1 MNKPKNLQYFI
12 EMADISK
19 ASYIKKDSL
28 YIFDLNTK
36 IVNSLRNH
44 TTEVDVV
51 EIPQYNSQDN
61 VQFNP
66 TKPKGSINFCSTCNT
81 EIEGREHFK
90 SDSHNQ
96 NLKRSLKFDAD
107 PNDDSDASISGSD
120 EGSDDELETIEEDD
134 EINIKA
140 SQTPFHLFE
149 SDMLTDVNEG
159 KLFAGYKCLFNK
171 DLDPV
176 MQLKTNIPNSIDGKS
191 AVFMI
196 GGGHFAGCI
205 VSHNRLKNQT
215 YNKKSTLS
223 LNAQQ
228 VNLLKQKSFHRYTTR
243 RKQGGS
249 QSANDSSGSVAH
261 SAGASIRRYNE
272 MALEQEI
279 KELIKT
285 WEPELKDCEH
295 IFIKANVRNR
305 KILVNSDSCLK
316 PKDPRLMTLPFN
328 TRRPTSSELKR
339 SWAELTYLKIIDDPK
354 TDLKIQ
360 EEKEKK
366 LKEIEMLKKSKVQVT
381 TSASNEQAEISEEE
395 RQSDEIIGFIKKSKI
410 PALVA
415 YIKKHKYDINQPLN
429 PEDKYQGMTPLHYA
443 SQSGQKQVVYALL
456 TTLKCDP
463 TKQNVFGK
471 TAWQLAKDDT
481 IKHQFQL
488 ARHKLGESVTD
499 WEMAKVGQAL
509 SKEEIQEI
517 EAKANHEEHEIVEE
531 VMQKELEKLRL
542 QKQEERKNDKK
553 IGGNAELQTMEGMSE
568 EQKRAYMREVR
579 ARAAEARMKR

>member
-1 MNKPKNLQYFI
+1 MK
-12 EMADISK
+12 EMADVSK
-19 ASYIKKDSL
+19 TLYIKKESL

-36 IVNSLRNH
+36 IVNSLKNY
-44 TTEVDVV
+44 TTEVDAA
-51 EIPQYNSQDN
+51 EAPQYTSQDD
-61 VQFNP
+61 VKFNP
-66 TKPKGSINFCSTCNT
+66 TKPKDSINFCSTCNT

-90 SDSHNQ
+90 SYSHNQ
-96 NLKRSLKFDAD
+96 NLKRSLKMDV
-107 PNDDSDASISGSD
+107 NTSEDSDASISGSD
-120 EGSDDELETIEEDD
+120 EGSDDELEAIEEED
-134 EINIKA
+134 EISIKP

-149 SDMLTDVNEG
+149 SNMLTEVNEG
-159 KLFAGYKCLFNK
+159 KLFAGYKCLFIK
-171 DLDPV
+171 DVDPV
-176 MQLKTNIPNSIDGKS
+176 VQLKTNIPNSIDGKS
-191 AVFMI
+191 AIFMI

-215 YNKKSTLS
+215 YNKKSALS

-279 KELIKT
+279 KELINS
-285 WEPELKDCEH
+285 WEGELKECEH

-305 KILVNSDSCLK
+305 KILVNPDSCLK
-316 PKDPRLMTLPFN
+316 PKDSRLMTLPFN

-360 EEKEKK
+360 EEKERRQ
-366 LKEIEMLKKSKVQVT
+366 KEIELLRKSKVQAT
-381 TSASNEQAEISEEE
+381 TPASNEQAELSEEE
-395 RQSDEIIGFIKKSKI
+395 RHSEEIIGFMKKSKI
-410 PALVA
+410 PALIA
-415 YIKKHKYDINQPLN
+415 YIKKHNWDINQPLS
-429 PEDKYQGMTPLHYA
+429 PEDKYNGMTPLHYA

-481 IKHQFQL
+481 IRHQFQL

-499 WEMAKVGQAL
+499 WEMAKVSQAL
-509 SKEEIQEI
+509 SREEIQEK
-517 EAKANHEEHEIVEE
+517 EAQTKHEEHEIVEE

-542 QKQEERKNDKK
+542 QKQEERKNDRKL
-553 IGGNAELQTMEGMSE
+553 GGNAELQTMEGMTD
-568 EQKRAYMREVR
+568 EQKRHYMREVR
-579 ARAAEARMKR
+579 ARAAEARMKC

>member
-1 MNKPKNLQYFI
+1 
-12 EMADISK
+12 MADISK

-36 IVNSLRNH
+36 MVNSLKNY
-44 TTEVDVV
+44 TTEVDAV

-134 EINIKA
+134 EISIKA

-196 GGGHFAGCI
+196 GGW
-205 VSHNRLKNQT
+205 
-215 YNKKSTLS
+215 S
-223 LNAQQ
+223 LCRI
-228 VNLLKQKSFHRYTTR
+228 FHRYTTR

-395 RQSDEIIGFIKKSKI
+395 RQSEELLNFIKKSKI

-429 PEDKYQGMTPLHYA
+429 PEVKYQGMTPLHYA
-443 SQSGQKQVVYALL
+443 SQSGQKQ
-456 TTLKCDP
+456 
-463 TKQNVFGK
+463 